1 MPAQVNY
8 VGLGADLKKRL
19 CFSWFFPCD
28 HPLFTDGLSVGQGAC
43 AGRRLRAFV
52 RYTRNAGT
60 LAFVSYRDPNVERTL
75 AVYKDTA
82 NYLGNLTLSREELT
96 KAIVGAIGDIDTYL
110 LPSAK
115 GNAALWEYM
124 TGYTKAMREQ
134 VRAEVLDTTPADFHD
149 FAPYLQKALD
159 GGVETALGGGQ
170 VQEYAA
176 KANWNIIKLL

>member
-1 MPAQVNY
+1 MKKNGY
-8 VGLGADLKKRL
+8 VFHGSSHVITRFLRMGYLWDRVRVQGGAY
-19 CFSWFFPCD
+19 
-28 HPLFTDGLSVGQGAC
+28 G
-43 AGRRLRAFV
+43 AFV

-82 NYLGNLTLSREELT
+82 NYLGNLTLSQEELT